1 MKTKLLLVIM
11 LCLVAPAVYA
21 GGVTVKKQEAYQQPA
36 GWVDRVSKRGSNWA
50 APMDSLIGFFKAVN
64 PAYVNS
70 GAPRAY
76 WVSTTPADSIR
87 FMIINNMTGRGLLK
101 KAYIGRRD

>member
-1 MKTKLLLVIM
+1 MKTFRYLFLLLIPSF
-11 LCLVAPAVYA
+11 AF
-21 GGVTVKKQEAYQQPA
+21 GGVTVKKEEAFQQPA

-76 WVSTTPADSIR
+76 WVSTTPADSVR
-87 FMIINNMTGRGLLK
+87 FMIINNMAGRGLLK